1 MEENKINSR
10 QITPKKFKKNDKET
24 VEISLGR
31 PNPAFNLISIKAR
44 YRYHQIKNSFSKYD
58 YKAYM
63 RRCKNMYSISSK
75 MSSELNMSEIYHGEK
90 QNIDGILDIYH
101 RIDDK
106 ISSKRIRL
114 TKVKKNN
121 PKFKLL
127 KEKSLSAVNI
137 LRETPNIDK
146 FKISS
151 NDFDKD
157 GNDIKFQTQKLK
169 ENKNRNINN
178 DKKLSSTFSSN
189 FKGDF
194 SNIFINSKMANS
206 NAKLKKKESNNYKI
220 KKNLFFD
227 ENKNR
232 FNKTFS
238 PSFKAKKLI
247 SNKIQENIENDIN
260 IRDNNPKKKS
270 EDYGLYNF
278 KTKQTPLSGKST
290 GMTITNFGAII
301 YNNSIYRNKNISN
314 FLYNNQ
320 ILPLIYSSKY

>member
-1 MEENKINSR
+1 
-10 QITPKKFKKNDKET
+10 
-24 VEISLGR
+24 
-31 PNPAFNLISIKAR
+31 
-44 YRYHQIKNSFSKYD
+44 
-58 YKAYM
+58 
-63 RRCKNMYSISSK
+63 
-75 MSSELNMSEIYHGEK
+75 
-90 QNIDGILDIYH
+90 
-101 RIDDK
+101 
-106 ISSKRIRL
+106 
-114 TKVKKNN
+114 
-121 PKFKLL
+121 
-127 KEKSLSAVNI
+127 
-137 LRETPNIDK
+137 
-146 FKISS
+146 
-151 NDFDKD
+151 
-157 GNDIKFQTQKLK
+157 
-169 ENKNRNINN
+169 
-178 DKKLSSTFSSN
+178 
-189 FKGDF
+189 
-194 SNIFINSKMANS
+194 MANS
-206 NAKLKKKESNNYKI
+206 NTKLKKKESNNYKI

>member
-10 QITPKKFKKNDKET
+10 QITPKNFKKNIKET

-137 LRETPNIDK
+137 LRETPNIEK
-146 FKISS
+146 CKISS
-151 NDFDKD
+151 NDFDKE

-194 SNIFINSKMANS
+194 SNIFINN
-206 NAKLKKKESNNYKI
+206 
-220 KKNLFFD
+220 
-227 ENKNR
+227 
-232 FNKTFS
+232 
-238 PSFKAKKLI
+238 
-247 SNKIQENIENDIN
+247 
-260 IRDNNPKKKS
+260 
-270 EDYGLYNF
+270 
-278 KTKQTPLSGKST
+278 
-290 GMTITNFGAII
+290 
-301 YNNSIYRNKNISN
+301 
-314 FLYNNQ
+314 
-320 ILPLIYSSKY
+320 

>member
-10 QITPKKFKKNDKET
+10 QITPKNFKKNIKET

-146 FKISS
+146 FKISY
-151 NDFDKD
+151 KY
-157 GNDIKFQTQKLK
+157 IYLK
-169 ENKNRNINN
+169 SLSLIALIN
-178 DKKLSSTFSSN
+178 
-189 FKGDF
+189 
-194 SNIFINSKMANS
+194 
-206 NAKLKKKESNNYKI
+206 
-220 KKNLFFD
+220 
-227 ENKNR
+227 
-232 FNKTFS
+232 
-238 PSFKAKKLI
+238 
-247 SNKIQENIENDIN
+247 
-260 IRDNNPKKKS
+260 
-270 EDYGLYNF
+270 
-278 KTKQTPLSGKST
+278 
-290 GMTITNFGAII
+290 
-301 YNNSIYRNKNISN
+301 
-314 FLYNNQ
+314 
-320 ILPLIYSSKY
+320 